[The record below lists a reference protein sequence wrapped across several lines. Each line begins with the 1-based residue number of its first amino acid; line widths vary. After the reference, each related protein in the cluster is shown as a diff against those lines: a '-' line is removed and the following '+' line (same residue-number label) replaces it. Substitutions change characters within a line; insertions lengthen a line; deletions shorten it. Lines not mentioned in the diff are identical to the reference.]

1 MTLAR
6 RLLVTLAL
14 LLAGAFGASAAAPT
28 CPEGDGPFPPFYDDA
43 SLFTKAIEKVAQAE
57 PSNVRLSGITVPHH
71 LLADR
76 LVALGFRSASAF
88 RYKRIVI
95 LSPDHFRKAERLFA
109 TTTRGFETVLGP
121 VPTDTD
127 AARALLSASDL
138 IEDSCL
144 FDKDHGVRAM
154 LPFIRHTF
162 PEAKVVPVAMSIKS
176 TRQDWDRLA
185 EALEKIV
192 DQDTLIVESTDFS
205 HYLPQ
210 HVARGYDQQTL
221 NVLAAGSLDQIAAL
235 RQPAH
240 ADSVGA
246 LYVQVKLQ
254 QRLFGAAPL
263 VIANANSQ
271 AWSENETAETT
282 SYIVALFGR
291 FGAGFNS
298 PAGEA
303 SSITYLAGDTNFG
316 RYMKTALLD
325 EAARERVVT
334 AVRDLTRGRPLVVNL
349 EGVIL
354 PNVPEAI
361 DDMTLAMPEDL
372 AIPMLKALG
381 VAGAG
386 LANNHA
392 LDLGPSGLAETRR
405 ALLAAGIPSFAQGEM
420 LALQSLDLVGLTDI
434 DTNGS
439 RQTDL
444 ITPEL
449 LDRLVQ
455 ADAARP
461 TVAFVHWGREYI
473 TQSSA
478 RETALA
484 DEMRLRA
491 VPLVVGAHPH
501 VTDGALTALSGGDTL
516 VLHSL
521 GNFLF
526 DQNADRSS
534 GALLEL
540 RVFAQGTVFARVIS
554 LPNLFEV
561 AKGE

>member
-1 MTLAR
+1 MSLAR
-6 RLLVTLAL
+6 RFLVALAL
-14 LLAGAFGASAAAPT
+14 LLAGAVGVSAAAPI
-28 CPEGDGPFPPFYDDA
+28 CPEGERPFPPFYDDA
-43 SLFTKAIEKVAQAE
+43 SLFTKAIDKVAEAE

-95 LSPDHFRKAERLFA
+95 LSPDHFRQAKLPFA

-121 VPTDTD
+121 VPTDKD
-127 AARALLSASDL
+127 AAQALLSSIDL
-138 IEDSCL
+138 IEPSCL

-154 LPFIRHTF
+154 LPFIRHYL
-162 PEAKVVPVAMSIKS
+162 PGAKVVPVAMSIKS
-176 TRQDWDRLA
+176 TRKDWDRLA
-185 EALEKIV
+185 AALETIV

-263 VIANANSQ
+263 VLANANSH
-271 AWSENETAETT
+271 AWSDKETAETT
-282 SYIVALFGR
+282 SYVVALFGR

-303 SSITYLAGDTNFG
+303 TSITYLAGDTNFG
-316 RYMKTALLD
+316 RFMKTALLD
-325 EAARERVVT
+325 EAARERVVN
-334 AVRDLTRGRPLVVNL
+334 AVRALTRGRPLVVNL

-354 PNVPEAI
+354 SNVPEAI

-392 LDLGPSGLAETRR
+392 LDLGPTGLGETRR
-405 ALLAAGIPSFAQGEM
+405 ALLAAGIPSFAQGEI
-420 LALQSLDLVGLTDI
+420 LALPGLDLVGLTDI

-455 ADAARP
+455 ADATRP
-461 TVAFVHWGREYI
+461 TIAFVHWGREYI
-473 TQSSA
+473 PTPSA
-478 RETALA
+478 REAALA
-484 DEMRLRA
+484 DDMRLRA

-501 VTDGALTALSGGDTL
+501 VTDGRLSALSGGDTL

-540 RVFAQGTVFARVIS
+540 RVFAQGTVFARVIP
-554 LPNLFEV
+554 LPNFFEV

>member
-1 MTLAR
+1 VSLA
-6 RLLVTLAL
+6 RLLVALAL
-14 LLAGAFGASAAAPT
+14 LLAGASVALSAPVP
-28 CPEGDGPFPPFYDDA
+28 CPEGENPYPPFYDDA
-43 SLFTKAIEKVAQAE
+43 GLFTKAIAKVAEAE
-57 PSNVRLSGITVPHH
+57 PSNVKLSGITVPHH

-88 RYKRIVI
+88 RYRRIVI
-95 LSPDHFRKAERLFA
+95 LSPDHFRKAERPFA
-109 TTTRGFETVLGP
+109 TTTRGFETARGP
-121 VPTDTD
+121 VATDTE
-127 AARALLSASDL
+127 AARALLSSSDL
-138 IEDSCL
+138 IEESCL

-154 LPFIRHTF
+154 LPFIRHYF

-176 TRQDWDRLA
+176 TRKDWDRLA
-185 EALEKIV
+185 AALETIV

-263 VIANANSQ
+263 VLANANSQ
-271 AWSENETAETT
+271 AWSDKETTETT
-282 SYIVALFGR
+282 SYVVALFGR

-303 SSITYLAGDTNFG
+303 TSITYLAGDTNFG
-316 RYMKTALLD
+316 RYMKTALL
-325 EAARERVVT
+325 EEGARERVVA
-334 AVRDLTRGRPLVVNL
+334 AVHDLTRGRPLVVNL

-420 LALQSLDLVGLTDI
+420 LALPSLDLVGLTDI

-455 ADAARP
+455 ADATRP

-473 TQSSA
+473 AEPSA
-478 RETALA
+478 REAALA
-484 DEMRLRA
+484 DGMRLRA

-540 RVFAQGTVFARVIS
+540 RVFAQGTVFARVIP

>member
-1 MTLAR
+1 MTAL
-6 RLLVTLAL
+6 RLLLALAL
-14 LLAGAFGASAAAPT
+14 LLAGAMRAAAAPPVV
-28 CPEGDGPFPPFYDDA
+28 CPEGDRPFAAFYDDA
-43 SLFTKAIEKVAQAE
+43 ALFTNAIAKVAEAE
-57 PSNVRLSGITVPHH
+57 PSNVRLSGIVVPHH

-76 LVALGFRSASAF
+76 LVALGFQAASAF

-95 LSPDHFRKAERLFA
+95 LSPDHFRRAQLPFA
-109 TTTRGFETVLGP
+109 TTARGFETVLGP
-121 VPTDTD
+121 VAADAQ
-127 AARALLSASDL
+127 AARTLLSASAL

-154 LPFIRHTF
+154 LPFIRHYF

-176 TRQDWDRLA
+176 GREDWDKLA
-185 EALEKIV
+185 DALERIV
-192 DQDTLIVESTDFS
+192 DEDTLVVESTDFS

-210 HVARGYDQQTL
+210 HVARSYDQQTL
-221 NVLAAGSLDQIAAL
+221 NVMAAGSLDQIASL

-246 LYVQVKLQ
+246 LYVQTRLQ
-254 QRLFGAAPL
+254 QRIFGASPL

-271 AWSENETAETT
+271 EWSDKAANETT

-291 FGAGFNS
+291 FEAGFNS
-298 PAGEA
+298 PAGDA
-303 SSITYLAGDTNFG
+303 VSITYLAGDTNFG
-316 RYMKTALLD
+316 RFMKTALLD
-325 EAARERVVT
+325 ETARQRVIS
-334 AVRDLTRGRPLVVNL
+334 AVRGLTHGRPLVVNL

-381 VAGAG
+381 VTGAS

-405 ALLAAGIPSFAQGEM
+405 ALTAAGIPSFSQGEA
-420 LALQSLDLVGLTDI
+420 LALPGLYLVGLTDI

-439 RQTDL
+439 PQTDL
-444 ITPEL
+444 ITPDL

-455 ADAARP
+455 EDASRA
-461 TVAFVHWGREYI
+461 TIAFVHWGREYI
-473 TQSSA
+473 AIPSA
-478 RETALA
+478 REAELA
-484 DEMRLRA
+484 DAMRLRG
-491 VPLVVGAHPH
+491 VPLIVGAHPH
-501 VTDGALTALSGGDTL
+501 VTDGKPTALSGGETL

-534 GALLEL
+534 GALIEL
-540 RVFAQGTVFARVIS
+540 RAFSQGTVFARVIP
-554 LPNLFEV
+554 LPNLYEL
-561 AKGE
+561 AKGK

>member
-6 RLLVTLAL
+6 RLLVALAV
-14 LLAGAFGASAAAPT
+14 LLACATAARAMPT
-28 CPEGDGPFPPFYDDA
+28 CPEGDRPFPPFYDDA
-43 SLFTKAIEKVAQAE
+43 SLFTKAVDKVAQAE
-57 PSNVRLSGITVPHH
+57 PSNVKLSGITVPHH

-76 LVALGFRSASAF
+76 LVALGFRAASAF

-95 LSPDHFRKAERLFA
+95 LSPDHFRKAELPFA
-109 TTTRGFETVLGP
+109 TTVRGFDTVLGP
-121 VPTDTD
+121 VPTDKD

-138 IEDSCL
+138 IEESCL

-154 LPFIRHTF
+154 LPFIRHYF
-162 PEAKVVPVAMSIKS
+162 PEAMVVPVAMSIKS
-176 TRQDWDRLA
+176 DRKNWDRLA

-210 HVARGYDQQTL
+210 PVARGYDQQTL
-221 NVLAAGSLDQIAAL
+221 NVMAAGSLDQIAAL

-246 LYVQVKLQ
+246 LYVQTRLQ

-271 AWSENETAETT
+271 AWSHKPAAETT

-291 FGAGFNS
+291 FDAGFNS

-303 SSITYLAGDTNFG
+303 ASITYLAGDTNFG
-316 RYMKTALLD
+316 RFMKTALLD
-325 EAARERVVT
+325 EAARERVVI

-354 PNVPEAI
+354 PNVPDAI

-392 LDLGPSGLAETRR
+392 LDLGPSGIAETRR
-405 ALLAAGIPSFAQGEM
+405 ALTAAGIPSFAQGQM

-444 ITPEL
+444 ITPAL

-455 ADAARP
+455 VNAARP

-473 TQSSA
+473 TRPSA
-478 RETALA
+478 REVALA
-484 DEMRLRA
+484 DDMRLRA
-491 VPLVVGAHPH
+491 VPLVAGAHSH

-540 RVFAQGTVFARVIS
+540 RVFAQGTVFARVIP